1 MNKGYTIAELLITLG
16 IIAVIS
22 ALLGVAIVKLK
33 PDSDKVMYLKQ
44 YDAVMNVTSEIVN
57 NSRLYPTCQDSE
69 NTTGEENWDCTK
81 RPLFNI
87 AQTNAG
93 GKSVEGIGKYCD
105 LLAMML
111 SGKKLADNSCSLN
124 PTYADGKWTPTF
136 TTKNGS
142 EWLVSTSRSTFGDA
156 ENGYSASYQT
166 EVYFDLNGAKGPNCL
181 YNKDKCKKPD
191 RFKLLVAAD
200 GTVIVADPM
209 GQAYVNTRK
218 NLNKKS
224 LEIADSAGIVA
235 NLNANLK
242 DFTLQ
247 RCGANAESHE
257 DPPAPNPVEP
267 DLPSDP
273 SCEAGRFRFHNVEY
287 DGCYP
292 PRILIES
299 KPVVA
304 EANHPNYYLSD
315 WDFHVWTNTEADD
328 DITVF
333 IGYLNANTDNW
344 QNVPFE
350 IGCKI
355 PRGQTECSLD
365 VKLTDC
371 YSGSSADYLYAAC
384 IESKLKEILGSNY
397 KNYKINPYSNSN
409 AVLNTYYGAPLIMY
423 YNGNQGVYIKIT
435 SKASQREVYSYG
447 GWSGTIKNGGGFDAI
462 LTPKKIIWAAGQ

>member
-166 EVYFDLNGAKGPNCL
+166 EVYFDLNGANGPNCL
-181 YNKDKCKKPD
+181 YEKDKCKKPD

-200 GTVIVADPM
+200 GTTIVADPV

-218 NLNKKS
+218 NWNKKS
-224 LEIADSAGIVA
+224 LEIEDNAGIIA
-235 NLNANLK
+235 NLNTNLK
-242 DFTLQ
+242 DFALQ
-247 RCGANAESHE
+247 RCGAAAEKDDHVCPEGEVWDGISCVKITGNDTSYPTLLISIGAIFSKYGELKGVCGMTAFDVIVSTDE
-257 DPPAPNPVEP
+257 DVPVKE
-267 DLPSDP
+267 DIAVNVAWLDETGQGNQLGCVISKGDCYC
-273 SCEAGRFRFHNVEY
+273 SADVLTASNVEDFGNILRQSNSLSSY
-287 DGCYP
+287 SKYVDFDGVKN
-292 PRILIES
+292 E
-299 KPVVA
+299 
-304 EANHPNYYLSD
+304 NYYD
-315 WDFHVWTNTEADD
+315 
-328 DITVF
+328 
-333 IGYLNANTDNW
+333 YQMLNSRSKMYVKVTTYPAEVPYDVTDYPTPVDCGC
-344 QNVPFE
+344 QFVNV
-350 IGCKI
+350 
-355 PRGQTECSLD
+355 
-365 VKLTDC
+365 TD
-371 YSGSSADYLYAAC
+371 
-384 IESKLKEILGSNY
+384 
-397 KNYKINPYSNSN
+397 
-409 AVLNTYYGAPLIMY
+409 
-423 YNGNQGVYIKIT
+423 
-435 SKASQREVYSYG
+435 
-447 GWSGTIKNGGGFDAI
+447 
-462 LTPKKIIWAAGQ
+462 